1 MYLILGLGEQT
12 ASAIGMH
19 LYVAFL
25 IGTIRVDLLKLLVCN
40 FSMPE
45 ASAHSA
51 SSFLLPKCWD
61 PRAPTKKK
69 SKNNCYKQ
77 ETPWGNKH
85 HQNGFNRTAKESIKA
100 KKNQKKVVPKHKT
113 RAKGDQNRGN
123 PT

>member
-19 LYVAFL
+19 LYVTFL

-69 SKNNCYKQ
+69 PKTTAINKKPLGGTNTTKTDLIAQQRNQSKPK
-77 ETPWGNKH
+77 K
-85 HQNGFNRTAKESIKA
+85 IK
-100 KKNQKKVVPKHKT
+100 KKVVPKHKT